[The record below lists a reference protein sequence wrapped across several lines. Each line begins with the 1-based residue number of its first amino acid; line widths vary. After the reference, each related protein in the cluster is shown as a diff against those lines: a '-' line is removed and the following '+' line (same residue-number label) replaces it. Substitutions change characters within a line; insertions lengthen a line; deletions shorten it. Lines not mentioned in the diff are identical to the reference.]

1 MQIYTNI
8 LSSLSLCLFLC
19 LVSPCSFF
27 VSLCVY
33 LSLFLYLFHTQRE
46 RGGRED
52 KKRERRRGRREEG
65 GGRREEGGGGRE
77 RKMLNQT

>member
-1 MQIYTNI
+1 
-8 LSSLSLCLFLC
+8 
-19 LVSPCSFF
+19 

-65 GGRREEGGGGRE
+65 GERE
-77 RKMLNQT
+77 RCLTRPDDRRKRFHCVYKSIKFPSSNSPCNC